1 MDLIHSRT
9 SEGVHVLKFD
19 TSYPV
24 KVSGYIIKTFK
35 ATDDY
40 KAGDSFKLILD
51 ETQSVVIPE
60 EKIYG
65 FREQFSKEDYFKKD
79 DCVMAIIEANS
90 SSLGGSI
97 RICNLSPVSNTANE
111 GIYITYKCN
120 GINDTEKLQ
129 EIINLIYN
137 ATDSIEVN
145 NVPVTISN
153 RDITIEIVGRIGLGK
168 PTVFES
174 DVDRERRIAYIN
186 VCPTNKDPYFNIR
199 LNFAKAAFRDNPY
212 GDIVL
217 YANPEDTEKGIP
229 GYRAFLFNIA
239 NTTSHPKLFVDSL
252 RFENYLLSYLFCE
265 NEYIDTSNY
274 TSIRTTYIE
283 TNDMRYTD
291 SSRMRYDLEYPMPC
305 IADNYSSVAKIVF
318 NDLSVMDI
326 TNAREHLIINSGVC
340 EINNINVHYGTPDNS
355 KYLWGHIVSTMDSLF
370 VNAPKTF
377 NSNNGKLFVN
387 GDYNIDELN
396 VRHVIT
402 DTTADYG
409 QDFGYIFDTISLAD
423 IPQGTTPTL
432 TFRNSVFNCN
442 VHNVILNIGGDVT
455 VKNSEIDYKGYKN
468 CNENSIIM

>member
-24 KVSGYIIKTFK
+24 KVSGYIIKTFR

-79 DCVMAIIEANS
+79 DCVMAIIEVNS
-90 SSLGGSI
+90 SNLGGSI

-168 PTVFES
+168 PTVF
-174 DVDRERRIAYIN
+174 
-186 VCPTNKDPYFNIR
+186 
-199 LNFAKAAFRDNPY
+199 
-212 GDIVL
+212 
-217 YANPEDTEKGIP
+217 
-229 GYRAFLFNIA
+229 
-239 NTTSHPKLFVDSL
+239 
-252 RFENYLLSYLFCE
+252 
-265 NEYIDTSNY
+265 
-274 TSIRTTYIE
+274 
-283 TNDMRYTD
+283 
-291 SSRMRYDLEYPMPC
+291 
-305 IADNYSSVAKIVF
+305 
-318 NDLSVMDI
+318 
-326 TNAREHLIINSGVC
+326 
-340 EINNINVHYGTPDNS
+340 
-355 KYLWGHIVSTMDSLF
+355 
-370 VNAPKTF
+370 
-377 NSNNGKLFVN
+377 
-387 GDYNIDELN
+387 
-396 VRHVIT
+396 
-402 DTTADYG
+402 
-409 QDFGYIFDTISLAD
+409 
-423 IPQGTTPTL
+423 
-432 TFRNSVFNCN
+432 
-442 VHNVILNIGGDVT
+442 
-455 VKNSEIDYKGYKN
+455 
-468 CNENSIIM
+468 